1 MKFNRVY
8 LPQQKAIQT
17 RQMNASND
25 AFARQPAAAVS
36 NRAGSALSMPF
47 ARPEQ
52 NGFGP
57 NNRILVIANNFP
69 PIKGGSPTV
78 YVNLAR
84 HLRDRVVVLAP
95 KTNYKD
101 GTPLIGWQQHDQAA
115 SYKIHRLPL
124 LRTRLDQE
132 KIPGFLGCFRF
143 MVSDLW
149 IRARVSAS
157 ILWLVLFCK
166 IRIICIGELLAS
178 AWLIAMCGWIPF
190 IRTVTYVHG
199 EEITTEDGYDNNHR
213 RAATALVKS
222 DGIIAVSLFTQNAI
236 QTLLGPA
243 ASTKNICLIENG
255 VDLNRFRVVD
265 RRADLVDR
273 YGLADHTVFV
283 SVSRL
288 IEKKGIDNAIKAF
301 SEVVATHPD
310 CRFLIVGHGPYE
322 QDLRML
328 ASDLRIAEQV
338 IFTGE
343 VSDEDLAA
351 HYCLGDIFIMPNRE
365 LPNGDTEGFG
375 LVFLEANSCGLPV
388 IAGQDGGS
396 KNAVKHGFNGLVVDG
411 HSVAAIAKAM
421 QTLMDD
427 DGLISTLR
435 HGAEIISRAANWQ
448 HKCQQFEDFCD
459 ALCCVSSQ
467 QSWTPLSTA

>member
-199 EEITTEDGYDNNHR
+199 EEITTAVRDISMLADEFDDRIVEEAGGKRMQDLID
-213 RAATALVKS
+213 ASATAALFADTAALITVTAAL
-222 DGIIAVSLFTQNAI
+222 IAVIS
-236 QTLLGPA
+236 G
-243 ASTKNICLIENG
+243 
-255 VDLNRFRVVD
+255 
-265 RRADLVDR
+265 RR
-273 YGLADHTVFV
+273 
-283 SVSRL
+283 SR
-288 IEKKGIDNAIKAF
+288 
-301 SEVVATHPD
+301 P
-310 CRFLIVGHGPYE
+310 C
-322 QDLRML
+322 
-328 ASDLRIAEQV
+328 
-338 IFTGE
+338 
-343 VSDEDLAA
+343 
-351 HYCLGDIFIMPNRE
+351 
-365 LPNGDTEGFG
+365 
-375 LVFLEANSCGLPV
+375 
-388 IAGQDGGS
+388 GGS
-396 KNAVKHGFNGLVVDG
+396 LPEP
-411 HSVAAIAKAM
+411 SP
-421 QTLMDD
+421 
-427 DGLISTLR
+427 
-435 HGAEIISRAANWQ
+435 
-448 HKCQQFEDFCD
+448 
-459 ALCCVSSQ
+459 
-467 QSWTPLSTA
+467 TPA